1 MTDRA
6 PRDEAGRRLPLEA
19 QHFDKVD
26 RFEEARNIAA
36 RIYERAVAGFLC
48 GGAAASLDELE
59 EEAWKAAL
67 FFLSCREK
75 REEQLDREMFEATEK
90 RDREEKLAGRP
101 T

>member
-1 MTDRA
+1 M
-6 PRDEAGRRLPLEA
+6 
-19 QHFDKVD
+19 
-26 RFEEARNIAA
+26 AA
-36 RIYERAVAGFLC
+36 RIYERAASMFLSAGDV
-48 GGAAASLDELE
+48 ASLEALE
-59 EEAWKAAL
+59 SESWKAAL